1 MNDKNRVFSNVIWRF
16 FERCGAQVITFILTT
31 VLARLLAPEEYGTV
45 SLVVVFTSV
54 MQVFVDSGMGNALI
68 QKKHA
73 DEVDFST
80 VFYFNAVTSV
90 GLYALMY
97 LAAPLIAGFYGIPDL
112 ISIVRVLSLTL
123 IISGVRNIQQAY
135 VARNLLYK
143 RFFFST
149 LAGTLI
155 SGIVG
160 IWMAYNGFGVW
171 AMVVRQLLN
180 AAVDAV
186 ILWLTVKWRPIW
198 SFSMGRLKV
207 LFSFGWKILATSLL
221 DTLYSN
227 MRQMIIGKLYTTAD
241 LAFNNK
247 GKQLPELVVTNVN
260 TAIDGV
266 LLPTMSAEQEDIG
279 RVGAIMR
286 RAIKTSMYFL
296 APLLIGLAFVAEPVV
311 RLLLTEK
318 WLCCVPFL
326 RIFCAVY
333 LLYPI
338 QLANRNAIKAIGRS
352 DLVLKMEVVNKLIGL
367 LCVLCSMWFGVLAL
381 TFSLLVSSL
390 LGQIII
396 MVVNHKMFGYRY
408 RAQITDVLPSLLVA
422 TIMGGCVSCISIFC
436 LGDVLTLALQVILGA
451 AIYIAC
457 SAALKLEAYTYS
469 MGLLRPYLQKITRK
483 NNRKAKND
491 ESV

>member
-16 FERCGAQVITFILTT
+16 FERSGAQIITFIVTT
-31 VLARLLAPEEYGTV
+31 VLARLLIPEEYGTV

-80 VFYFNAVTSV
+80 VFYFNVVTSA

-97 LAAPLIAGFYGIPDL
+97 LAAPLIAAFYGLPEL
-112 ISIVRVLSLTL
+112 VSIVRVLSLTL

-149 LAGTLI
+149 LGGTLI
-155 SGIVG
+155 SGAVG
-160 IWMAYNGFGVW
+160 IWMAYSGFGVW

-186 ILWLTVKWRPIW
+186 ILWLTVKWRPIL
-198 SFSMGRLKV
+198 SFSLERLKG
-207 LFSFGWKILATSLL
+207 LFSFGWKILAASLL
-221 DTLYSN
+221 DSVYNN

-266 LLPTMSAEQEDIG
+266 LLPTMSAEQDDIG

-286 RAIKTSMYFL
+286 RAIKTSLYFL
-296 APLLIGLAFVAEPVV
+296 TPLLVGLAFVAEPVV

-318 WLCCVPFL
+318 WLFCVPFL

-352 DLVLKMEVVNKLIGL
+352 DLVLKMEIVNKLIGL
-367 LCVLCSMWFGVLAL
+367 LCVVCSMWFGVLAL
-381 TFSLLVSSL
+381 TFSLLISSL

-396 MVVNHKMFGYRY
+396 MVVNRKMFGYRCLT
-408 RAQITDVLPSLLVA
+408 QITDILPSLLLAV
-422 TIMGGCVSCISIFC
+422 IMGGCVSCISL
-436 LGDVLTLALQVILGA
+436 LGLADVLTLMLQVVLGA
-451 AIYIAC
+451 LIYIVC
-457 SAALKLEAYTYS
+457 SAVLKLEAYTYS
-469 MGLLRPYLQKITRK
+469 MGLLRPYLQKILRRK
-483 NNRKAKND
+483 NRKAKNN